1 MTEAK
6 KKKLISIDLS
16 VITDRLSSARSK
28 IKNKAVES
36 KDKAVAKV
44 IDKAELLSQK
54 QLEIVKSAKKN
65 HA

>member
-1 MTEAK
+1 MAEAK

-16 VITDRLSSARSK
+16 VITDRLSSAKSK
-28 IKNKAVES
+28 FKNKALES

-54 QLEIVKSAKKN
+54 QLELVKSAKKN

>member
-1 MTEAK
+1 MAEAK

-16 VITDRLSSARSK
+16 VITDRLSSAKSK
-28 IKNKAVES
+28 LKSKAVES

-44 IDKAELLSQK
+44 IDKAEILSQK
-54 QLEIVKSAKKN
+54 QLELVKSAKKN

>member
-1 MTEAK
+1 MAEAK

-16 VITDRLSSARSK
+16 VITDRLSAAKSK
-28 IKNKAVES
+28 FKNKAAES

-54 QLEIVKSAKKN
+54 QLEIVKNVKRN